1 MKNLLRLTG
10 FLAFVAIVSITFS
23 TTSCKKDEPTM
34 VKITVTDPDGA
45 PVKDANVRLYGK
57 SSQPDSVNP
66 NAQVRYDERVKTDG
80 AGQASF
86 DLSYLTKP
94 GQAGFMVLDITA
106 DKINQIGYGTI
117 RVEEKKTNEKTVI
130 LQ

>member
-10 FLAFVAIVSITFS
+10 FLAVVAIASITF
-23 TTSCKKDEPTM
+23 TTSCKKDDPTI

-45 PVKDANVRLYGK
+45 PVKDANVHLYGK

-66 NAQVRYDERVKTDG
+66 NAQIRYDENVKTDG

-106 DKINQIGYGTI
+106 SKIDQIGYGTI
-117 RVEEKKTNEKTVI
+117 RVEEKKTNNKTVI